1 MHRFSHNLVE
11 VGSFRIEGSLPQQ
24 AAHSPDDLAGAPII
38 MQNIAHDVPEFPDVR
53 GWRFQYRIR
62 GFGVGQD
69 GAERLVYLMSNR
81 GGQLASQGKA
91 VDMGKF
97 FRALRRLYFGLTTP
111 TMRVQQGRD

>member
-24 AAHSPDDLAGAPII
+24 AAHSSDDLAGAPILV
-38 MQNIAHDVPEFPDVR
+38 QNIAHDVPEFPDVR
-53 GWRFQYRIR
+53 GRRFQYRIR

-81 GGQLASQGKA
+81 GGKRRSQGKA
-91 VDMGKF
+91 VEMAKCL
-97 FRALRRLYFGLTTP
+97 RALSRLYFGLTTP
-111 TMRVQQGRD
+111 TIPGQ